1 MNDTRSAATHAGRRA
16 ASHTVAA
23 AGKWFHLIMLIY
35 DAPHHDAACHR
46 DDSWQAARF
55 RAQVAPLE
63 SMAA

>member
-1 MNDTRSAATHAGRRA
+1 MNTRCAALRPTRRPRRVA
-16 ASHTVAA
+16 AA
-23 AGKWFHLIMLIY
+23 AGKWFHLIIY